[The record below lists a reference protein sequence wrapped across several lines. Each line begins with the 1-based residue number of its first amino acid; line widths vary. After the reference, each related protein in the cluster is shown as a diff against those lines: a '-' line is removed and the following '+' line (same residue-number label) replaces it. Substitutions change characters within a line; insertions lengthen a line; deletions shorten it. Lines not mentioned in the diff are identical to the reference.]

1 MSLLITTCT
10 QNGIVMAADSRISYY
25 ENDGAYYS
33 DNANKV
39 FVTPNNVGIS
49 TCGNADIDGKRI
61 EFFIKEFIAEHAAC
75 DADEIANN
83 LLPYFAKLNP
93 ELDTTFHVCG
103 MINEDFLGYRVRTR
117 TGKIFNCNNFFSP
130 CGIIWDGDTYVIDRL
145 LNNYFNTKS
154 DGTPGSKEMY
164 RQVPW
169 ERFVNEDA
177 VEFIKFMMETSIK
190 MQKFHQTKPTI
201 GGPIRILAITKTG
214 AKWIEE

>member
-1 MSLLITTCT
+1 MSQLITICT

-25 ENDGAYYS
+25 KNDGAYYS

-49 TCGNADIDGKRI
+49 TCGNAEIDGKRI

-103 MINEDFLGYRVRTR
+103 VIDDEIVGYRVYTK
-117 TGKIFNCNNFFSP
+117 TSKIFPCNKTFKH
-130 CGIIWDGDTYVIDRL
+130 CGIIWNGDNYVINRL
-145 LNNYFNTKS
+145 LNCYFCSQS
-154 DGTPGSKEMY
+154 DETPGNKEMY
-164 RQVPW
+164 RHVPW
-169 ERFVNEDA
+169 ERFVIEDA
-177 VEFIKFMMETSIK
+177 VEFIKFMMDTSIK